1 MRNGVDPNKPTLL
14 PVPISLTR
22 RGLPRTIPPFY
33 RSMIRSGGPKVVKCY
48 LSFFSLYRIIL
59 LAKLIDKTTFSS
71 IVTPVQDMHRVYSTI
86 SRMKENVV
94 GALVSP
100 VHPMV
105 STHTIIPRHVVGTNL
120 EDRSNYVTG

>member
-1 MRNGVDPNKPTLL
+1 MRNGGDPNKPTLL

-33 RSMIRSGGPKVVKCY
+33 RSGPKVVKCY

-94 GALVSP
+94 PLLARYIP
-100 VHPMV
+100 
-105 STHTIIPRHVVGTNL
+105 THTIIPRYVVGTNL